1 VTTRQNQTY
10 GIALGLAVTAIT
22 AFVAMTVGDTLE
34 RGALDLRFQFANH
47 IQADPRILHVDIDD
61 GALERIGRWP
71 WPRDRIAELITTLKE
86 LETSTIAVDLLL
98 DNEERP
104 RVPDLENLS
113 AEELRKINEENVV
126 WPDLEL
132 ANAIRRA
139 GNVILSASFTA
150 LERDQL
156 PPRDAAI
163 DFLRVQPNATD
174 AMLAEHLRLPLDRA
188 NRLGLFARMT
198 LLLVEGF
205 GLDDSQLAAQL
216 QCTPT
221 AVRSIVPAAKQAAAM
236 ILAGN
241 FLTSS
246 PDAEVAGFLA
256 RVMPDIPADTQN
268 ADTEGLRIAFR
279 QQRSLV
285 ALDSRNPSFPE
296 QLKSIAARATD
307 VIAPLD
313 AFGIAAAGIGF
324 VVYHTDA
331 DGKLREMPLV
341 ADHGGRLIEQLGFNV
356 ASRVLGIRPD
366 QMRLGPD
373 GYLEIDGAGGPK
385 AIRVQL
391 DSRGRM
397 IIPWTSTGRF
407 WRQGQDFR
415 HISASRLL
423 EVARK
428 RQLIAEN
435 ERRIELAMSDPI
447 VATKQEYSAKYI
459 DEVER
464 AVQLQREAHRD
475 ELRGLEGSPK
485 YGQRQDEI
493 SKLRAS
499 IQAAQEGAE
508 DMVESTMAEIKDEKG
523 ATPKEEALFASYRKA
538 YATMKGRIAVLRQA
552 NKSLGEM
559 VAADLAEL
567 RPILNDK
574 IVFVGYTATATGD
587 VVSTP
592 IDPALPGVI
601 VHANILNAFLHNVFI
616 ARPSRALQIALIL
629 ALGVGATL
637 LTATRGPVMTL
648 FVTLGVMVAYTLLN
662 FFALF
667 ADMRLWV
674 VLVAPLATCI
684 VPWAIVTA
692 WRQLTA
698 ERQKRHVQS
707 QLAEFTSPAL
717 ARRVAEDPA
726 AAAALNRV
734 ENREVTCFFSDLAGF
749 TTIAEQADSAHVQ
762 EVLNTYLD
770 RMSEVLFKYDAFLN
784 KFLGDGIMAFFNPNV
799 NPQPEHARLACEASL
814 DSFEALE
821 KLKAELGGKDEL
833 YKLLKMRIGLASGIG
848 GVGRFG
854 SHRKADYTVIGDVAN
869 LAARLEPAN
878 KVFGT
883 RLLVSGPTREI
894 VKDLYEWRYLAELQ
908 VKGKK
913 LTVPV
918 YELICRAGSLTDEQR
933 EFNQR
938 FEAGVELYKQRKWD
952 EAIVAFMRILSRRFD
967 EPGASAY
974 VDACQEK
981 KTFPPEDGWNGALEL
996 KEK

>member
-1 VTTRQNQTY
+1 MTTRQNQTY
-10 GIALGLAVTAIT
+10 GIVLGLTVTAIT
-22 AFVAMTVGDTLE
+22 AGFALTVGESFE
-34 RGALDLRFQFANH
+34 RRALDLRFWFANH
-47 IQADPRILHVDIDD
+47 IQADARIVHVDIDD
-61 GALERIGRWP
+61 DSIERIGRWP
-71 WPRDRIAELITTLKE
+71 WPRDRQAELIRTLSE
-86 LETSTIAVDLLL
+86 LGASTIAVDLLL

-104 RVPDLENLS
+104 RVPELEHLS
-113 AEELRKINEENVV
+113 AEELQKINEENIV

-132 ANAIRRA
+132 ADAIRRA
-139 GNVILSASFTA
+139 GNVVLSASFEMVMHDAEVSSRETA
-150 LERDQL
+150 V
-156 PPRDAAI
+156 A
-163 DFLRVQPNATD
+163 FLREEPTATVD
-174 AMLAEHLRLPLDRA
+174 RLAEKLRVSPASARPLW
-188 NRLGLFARMT
+188 LTARMT
-198 LLLVEGF
+198 LILLEEF
-205 GLDDSQLAAQL
+205 DQPDAALAARL
-216 QCTPT
+216 GVDVGVISPYVAGAKR
-221 AVRSIVPAAKQAAAM
+221 AVAAELAA
-236 ILAGN
+236 N
-241 FLTSS
+241 FLATNPNSTA
-246 PDAEVAGFLA
+246 DALIAHVLPRLA
-256 RVMPDIPADTQN
+256 PNTRN
-268 ADTEGLRIAFR
+268 LDTEDIRRAFAMERAFR
-279 QQRSLV
+279 ALCDRSTQLSA
-285 ALDSRNPSFPE
+285 ALRPV
-296 QLKSIAARATD
+296 AARAVD
-307 VIAPLD
+307 VIAPIE
-313 AFGIAAAGIGF
+313 AFSAAAAGVGF
-324 VVYHTDA
+324 VYFRPDTD
-331 DGKLREMPLV
+331 GTLREMPLM
-341 ADHGGRLIEQLGFNV
+341 ADYRGYLIEQLGFNV
-356 ASRVLGIRPD
+356 ACRVLGVKPD
-366 QMRLGPD
+366 AMRLTPD
-373 GYLEIDGAGGPK
+373 GYLEFPIGSGGKP
-385 AIRVQL
+385 IRVQL
-391 DSRGRM
+391 DERGRM
-397 IIPWTSTGRF
+397 VIPWTATGRR
-407 WRQGQDFR
+407 WRQGGDFR
-415 HISASRLL
+415 HVPAAKLLAVAIDREEVRGNTRRIDIAMQSLIEVTKKDFAAKYVELCEEWLSKSREQHRDRLL
-423 EVARK
+423 GHDTSPEYAARAK
-428 RQLIAEN
+428 AIDVLRADIDQRQAGAEAMVETTASDTSFTPETEEEKALIA
-435 ERRIELAMSDPI
+435 AYK
-447 VATKQEYSAKYI
+447 A
-459 DEVER
+459 
-464 AVQLQREAHRD
+464 
-475 ELRGLEGSPK
+475 
-485 YGQRQDEI
+485 
-493 SKLRAS
+493 
-499 IQAAQEGAE
+499 
-508 DMVESTMAEIKDEKG
+508 
-523 ATPKEEALFASYRKA
+523 A
-538 YATMKGRIAVLRQA
+538 YATMTGQIAPLREA
-552 NKSLGEM
+552 NKKLEERIK
-559 VAADLAEL
+559 ANLAEL
-567 RPILNDK
+567 RPILADK

-592 IDPALPGVI
+592 IDPTLPGVI
-601 VHANILNAFLHNVFI
+601 VHATILNAFLHNTFI
-616 ARPSRALQIALIL
+616 TRPNKALQLALIL
-629 ALGVGATL
+629 ALGLGATL
-637 LTATRGPVMTL
+637 LTATRGPITTL
-648 FVTLGVMVAYTLLN
+648 FVTLAVMVAYTLLN

-726 AAAALNRV
+726 AAEALNRV

-821 KLKAELGGKDEL
+821 KLKAELGGNDEL

-918 YELICRAGSLTDEQR
+918 YELICRAGALTDEQR

-981 KTFPPEDGWNGALEL
+981 KSFPPEDGWNGALEL

>member
-1 VTTRQNQTY
+1 MTTRQNQTY
-10 GIALGLAVTAIT
+10 GIALGLAVTALT
-22 AFVAMTVGDTLE
+22 AVVAMTVGDTLE
-34 RGALDLRFQFANH
+34 RGALDLRFKWANH

-86 LETSTIAVDLLL
+86 LGAATIAIDLLL

-104 RVPDLENLS
+104 RVPDLEKLS

-139 GNVILSASFTA
+139 GNVVLSASFTA
-150 LERDQL
+150 LARDQL
-156 PPRDAAI
+156 PQREAAI
-163 DFLRVQPNATD
+163 EFLRVQPDATD
-174 AMLAEHLRLPLDRA
+174 ATLADHLNVTLDRA
-188 NRLGLFARMT
+188 NRLRRFARIT
-198 LLLVEGF
+198 LLLVEQF
-205 GLDDSQLAAQL
+205 SLDDAQLAAQL
-216 QCTPT
+216 NGS
-221 AVRSIVPAAKQAAAM
+221 ADSIRSIVPAAKQAAAM
-236 ILAGN
+236 ELARN
-241 FLTSS
+241 FLATS
-246 PDAEVAGFLA
+246 PGATVGEFLA
-256 RVMPDIPADTQN
+256 RVLPNVPPDTQS

-285 ALDSRNPSFPE
+285 ALDARNPAFPE
-296 QLKSIAARATD
+296 RLKSIASRATE
-307 VIAPLD
+307 VIAPLES
-313 AFGIAAAGIGF
+313 FGFAAAGIGF

-331 DGKLREMPLV
+331 DGKLREMPLL
-341 ADHGGRLIEQLGFNV
+341 ADHAGRLIEQLGFDV
-356 ASRVLGIRPD
+356 ACRILRITPD
-366 QMRLGPD
+366 QIRLEAD
-373 GYLEIDGAGGPK
+373 GYLQIDREAGGKP
-385 AIRVQL
+385 IRVQL
-391 DSRGRM
+391 DSQGRM

-415 HISASRLL
+415 HISASRLVEL
-423 EVARK
+423 ATK
-428 RQLIAEN
+428 RQLIADN
-435 ERRIELAMSDPI
+435 ERRIQAAMADVI
-447 VATKQEYSAKYI
+447 DATKHGFAAKYV
-459 DEVER
+459 DNTEELLKLR
-464 AVQLQREAHRD
+464 REEHRD
-475 ELRGLEGSPK
+475 ELRGLDSTPEF
-485 YGQRQDEI
+485 
-493 SKLRAS
+493 
-499 IQAAQEGAE
+499 AARHARIAELDAAIHSVQEGAE
-508 DMVESTMAEIKDEKG
+508 DMVESTIAEIKDEKG
-523 ATPKEEALFASYRKA
+523 NDPKEVELFAKYRKA
-538 YATMKGRIAVLRQA
+538 HATITGKIAMLRRA
-552 NKSLGEM
+552 NKALADM
-559 VAADLAEL
+559 LAADLAEL
-567 RPILNDK
+567 RPILQDK
-574 IVFVGYTATATGD
+574 IVFIGYTATAQGD
-587 VVSTP
+587 IVSTP

-616 ARPSRALQIALIL
+616 ARPSRLLQIALIL
-629 ALGVGATL
+629 ALGVGATC
-637 LTATRGPVMTL
+637 LTATRGPIMTL
-648 FVTLGVMVAYTLLN
+648 FFTLAVMAAYTLLN

-674 VLVAPLATCI
+674 VLVAPLATCM

-698 ERQKRHVQS
+698 ERQKRHVQA

-726 AAAALNRV
+726 AAEALNRV

-814 DSFEALE
+814 DSFDALD
-821 KLKAELGGKDEL
+821 KLKADLGGKDEL

-894 VKDLYEWRYLAELQ
+894 VQDLYEWRYLAELQ

-918 YELICRAGSLTDEQR
+918 YELVCRAGALTDEQR

-981 KTFPPEDGWNGALEL
+981 KSFPPEDGWNGALEL